1 VSAKQPKNRKRDIS
15 PEALA
20 ELRESI
26 QGGLFKP
33 GQAVMVITVTL
44 YYVGMV
50 LEANENELVL
60 SNMGIFTEV
69 DNMTNTL
76 SGKKAPSVEMC
87 PDDGIGVIN
96 RGAIIAAF
104 PWYNAIPVPVT

>member
-1 VSAKQPKNRKRDIS
+1 MSAKKATKRESS

-20 ELRESI
+20 EMINRAGDGVF
-26 QGGLFKP
+26 QP

-44 YYVGMV
+44 YYVGLV
-50 LEANENELVL
+50 LRVTENEILL

-87 PDDGIGVIN
+87 PDDGIGIIN

-104 PWYNAIPVPVT
+104 QWHNPIPVPPQ

>member
-1 VSAKQPKNRKRDIS
+1 VSKSKQSRVRETS

-20 ELRESI
+20 ELKEQI
-26 QGGLFKP
+26 KGGVFKP

-104 PWYNAIPVPVT
+104 PWYNAIPVPPQ

>member
-1 VSAKQPKNRKRDIS
+1 MSKKSTNRERETS

-20 ELRESI
+20 ELINRA
-26 QGGLFKP
+26 GDGVFKP

-44 YYVGMV
+44 YYVGLV
-50 LEANENELVL
+50 LKATENELVL

-69 DNMTNTL
+69 ENMTNTL
-76 SGKKAPSVEMC
+76 SGKKPPSVEMC

-104 PWYNAIPVPVT
+104 PWYNPIPVPPQ